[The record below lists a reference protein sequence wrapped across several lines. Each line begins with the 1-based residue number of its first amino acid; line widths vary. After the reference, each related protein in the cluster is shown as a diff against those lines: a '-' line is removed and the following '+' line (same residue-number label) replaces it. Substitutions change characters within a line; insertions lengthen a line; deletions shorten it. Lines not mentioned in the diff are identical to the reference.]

1 MLKWKHLWKII
12 AERFDLE
19 TLPYQG
25 EGFSLDEAMT
35 DKGLVWD
42 AIVREN
48 KLYSTK
54 IEEVGNWWFANSV
67 LNKRLDSFLSMNKS
81 KEYGFLGFQNTELL

>member
-54 IEEVGNWWFANSV
+54 TV

-81 KEYGFLGFQNTELL
+81 KEYGFLGFRNTELL